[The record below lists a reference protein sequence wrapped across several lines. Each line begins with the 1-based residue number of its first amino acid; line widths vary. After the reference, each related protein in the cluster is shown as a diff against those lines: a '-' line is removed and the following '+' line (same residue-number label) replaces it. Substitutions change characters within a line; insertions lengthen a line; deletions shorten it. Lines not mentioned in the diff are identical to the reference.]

1 MAEISQDKPPLMENN
16 PETQELDQVLA
27 TMDPEFAKNLENIQ
41 SVLPNT
47 EIHIETESIEVDES
61 GEIIEPVVEKK
72 PSGIKARFNAV
83 KQAIHLRLARITA
96 SIWHFLKTVPKNVAV
111 TTFKG
116 LMVAVKAVL
125 GAISKVVKGFF
136 AFSGPQKLAAVAV
149 LALAIAMLMVIKA
162 NLKGDWLPMLNDPI
176 LTSFEPRADSVT
188 EFDLKEKMISFARAF
203 PQDPEMFLFDK
214 LKVNLR
220 RNSSH
225 SNPMGAFEI
234 FAQVDSHE
242 TAVELQTRQV
252 ELHDSIQRVFEGQQY
267 EELVSDLGKNRM
279 KGLIKSEINHE
290 LTQGWV
296 VDIHFKTFILK
307 P

>member
-1 MAEISQDKPPLMENN
+1 MAETSQDKPPLMENN

-27 TMDPEFAKNLENIQ
+27 QMDPEFAKNLENIQ
-41 SVLPNT
+41 SVHPNT
-47 EIHIETESIEVDES
+47 EIHIETEKIEVDES
-61 GEIIEPVVEKK
+61 GEIIEPTVEKK
-72 PSGIKARFNAV
+72 PSGFKGRVQALKQAV
-83 KQAIHLRLARITA
+83 KQRLARVTS
-96 SIWHFLKTVPKNVAV
+96 SIWYFLKTVPKAVAIA
-111 TTFKG
+111 TFKAV
-116 LMVAVKAVL
+116 LKAVKATL
-125 GAISKVVKGFF
+125 GAVGKVIKGFF
-136 AFSGPQKLAAVAV
+136 AFSMPQKLAAVAV
-149 LALAIAMLMVIKA
+149 LGLITALLMVVKA
-162 NLKGDWLPMLNDPI
+162 NLKGDWIPMLNDPL

-188 EFDLKEKMISFARAF
+188 EFDAKEKMVSFARAF

-220 RNSSH
+220 RNSNH
-225 SNPMGAFEI
+225 LNPMGAFEI

-252 ELHDSIQRVFEGQQY
+252 EIHDAIQRVLEGQQY
-267 EELVSDLGKNRM
+267 EELVSDLGKNRL
-279 KGLIKSEINHE
+279 KGFIKSEINHE

>member
-1 MAEISQDKPPLMENN
+1 MAEISQDKAPLMENN

-27 TMDPEFAKNLENIQ
+27 NMDPEFAKNLETIQ
-41 SVLPNT
+41 SVHPNT
-47 EIHIETESIEVDES
+47 EIHIETEKIEVDES
-61 GEIIEPVVEKK
+61 GEIIEPVVAKK
-72 PSGIKARFNAV
+72 PSGIKARINV
-83 KQAIHLRLARITA
+83 IKQAILLRSARIA
-96 SIWHFLKTVPKNVAV
+96 DRIWFFLKTVPKDIAIA
-111 TTFKG
+111 TFKG
-116 LMVAVKAVL
+116 VTIAVKAVV
-125 GAISKVVKGFF
+125 GAISKIIKGFF
-136 AFSGPQKLAAVAV
+136 AFSRAQKLAAVGV
-149 LALAIAMLMVIKA
+149 LALAITLLMVIKA
-162 NLKGDWLPMLNDPI
+162 NLKGDWLPALNEPI

-188 EFDLKEKMISFARAF
+188 EFDVKEKMISFARAF

-252 ELHDSIQRVFEGQQY
+252 ALHDAIQRVFEGQQY

>member
-27 TMDPEFAKNLENIQ
+27 QMDPEFAQNLENIQ
-41 SVLPNT
+41 NVHPNT
-47 EIHIETESIEVDES
+47 EIHIETEQIEVDES
-61 GEIIEPVVEKK
+61 GEIIEPTVAPKS
-72 PSGIKARFNAV
+72 SGIKGRLKAV
-83 KQAIHLRLARITA
+83 KQAIQARLARIGD
-96 SIWHFLKTVPKNVAV
+96 SIWHSLKTVPKQVAIA
-111 TTFKG
+111 TFKTLAAG
-116 LMVAVKAVL
+116 IKAIL
-125 GAISKVVKGFF
+125 GAISKVVRGFF
-136 AFSGPQKLAAVAV
+136 AFSTPQKLAALGV
-149 LALAIAMLMVIKA
+149 LGLSIAMLMVVKA
-162 NLKGDWLPMLNDPI
+162 NLKGDWLPMLNDPL

-188 EFDLKEKMISFARAF
+188 EFDTKEKMISFSRAF

-225 SNPMGAFEI
+225 ANPMGAFEI

-252 ELHDSIQRVFEGQQY
+252 ELHDAIQRVFEGQQY

-296 VDIHFKTFILK
+296 VDVHFKTFILK